1 MEIYLPPI
9 FTLLLGIITIGI
21 IYVVRIPII
30 AVAVLS
36 LILVGYT
43 LYIHLNLFRNEYRAS
58 YLGDALKSSASTIM
72 VSAII
77 VAAIIYALIIRSKKS
92 TPSQPFSS
100 SSKSWFSSSSSTDRP
115 KSSWFGPSSS
125 AQPKSSWFGSFGT
138 SSRDRDPY
146 DKRQDYISALD
157 RAI

>member
-30 AVAVLS
+30 VVAVLS

-92 TPSQPFSS
+92 TPSQPS

-115 KSSWFGPSSS
+115 KSSWFGSSSS
-125 AQPKSSWFGSFGT
+125 AQPKSSWFSNFGT